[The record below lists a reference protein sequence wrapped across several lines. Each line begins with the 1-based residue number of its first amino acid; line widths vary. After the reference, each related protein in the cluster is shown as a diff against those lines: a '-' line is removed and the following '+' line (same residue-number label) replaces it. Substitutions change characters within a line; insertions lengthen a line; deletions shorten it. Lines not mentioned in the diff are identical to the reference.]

1 MGQHMATR
9 TPMFTDLAHFPLS
22 QQIIELPTISTGKE
36 TKMTA
41 NYRVSI
47 SAKSG
52 KVTTIVG
59 NDQHITI
66 EKHQV
71 KRDER
76 PEASAS
82 TTPSVS
88 GQDQDIVQPIGR
100 NAKVIVNGKRI
111 K

>member
-1 MGQHMATR
+1 M
-9 TPMFTDLAHFPLS
+9 
-22 QQIIELPTISTGKE
+22 TG
-36 TKMTA
+36 

-82 TTPSVS
+82 ATPPAP
-88 GQDQDIVQPIGR
+88 GQDSQDIVQPIGQ